1 MGRRKVAPA
10 FAPRAEC
17 VGGCGPREEGVG
29 VCVVCRRVRQCA
41 AVREGAG
48 QRAGRRASFEGPC
61 SVRVARARRL
71 GKAGGCT
78 ECGLVIVCGIDPRCK
93 GAPVV
98 VPDVE
103 GGIGPQRGGGGG
115 RAVRDRR
122 LRAADREDADQRV
135 GRRVRQGAAERKRRR
150 SRRAP
155 RRVCVRHHA
164 AARDGAGCGCERG
177 APAFAPVAVCVCSFV
192 LRKGAGGQP
201 VAGRGLGPQ
210 EVGIGVRVD
219 CGWAA
224 SAAEREGAGRRA
236 GRRARLRA
244 AGEKAASCAGPGV
257 SRKP

>member
-98 VPDVE
+98 VPDAE

-135 GRRVRQGAAERKRRR
+135 GRRRGRGPRKGGVGVRAVRRG
-150 SRRAP
+150 
-155 RRVCVRHHA
+155 VCVCGIMPRLEMAPAA
-164 AARDGAGCGCERG
+164 AAR
-177 APAFAPVAVCVCSFV
+177 
-192 LRKGAGGQP
+192 
-201 VAGRGLGPQ
+201 
-210 EVGIGVRVD
+210 GVR
-219 CGWAA
+219 
-224 SAAEREGAGRRA
+224 RPLRRSPCA
-236 GRRARLRA
+236 C
-244 AGEKAASCAGPGV
+244 AASCCGRAPAGSRSPGGA
-257 SRKP
+257 SGRRR